1 MYRNLRT
8 CAYGAVAL
16 AALLTLTSCSL
27 LDPEPQPSPV
37 STKVVDP
44 SMVAPSSEASTPAP
58 TTAAPGASAAPTD
71 GATASPAPSASAT
84 SGTSRTTVTPFITS
98 ALWDSEGHL
107 LDVEGIVPKIV
118 EDDGTCTLV
127 ARKGETVRMVSQPA
141 APAASTTTCN
151 PLQLPGSQLT
161 AGTWTVTISYVSR
174 HSTGVAA
181 TKTVTVTK

>member
-1 MYRNLRT
+1 MQRNLRS
-8 CAYGAVAL
+8 CALGAVGL

-44 SMVAPSSEASTPAP
+44 SMVAPSPEPS
-58 TTAAPGASAAPTD
+58 TAAPAPAAPGSTAEPAD
-71 GATASPAPSASAT
+71 AATAKPSPSAST
-84 SGTSRTTVTPFITS
+84 GTTRKAVTPFITS
-98 ALWDSEGHL
+98 ALWDTEGDL

-118 EDDGTCTLV
+118 EDDGTCTLL

-151 PLQLPGSQLT
+151 PLQIPGSQLT
-161 AGTWTVTISYVSR
+161 AGTWTVTISYVSA

-181 TKTVTVTK
+181 STTVTVTK

>member
-1 MYRNLRT
+1 
-8 CAYGAVAL
+8 
-16 AALLTLTSCSL
+16 
-27 LDPEPQPSPV
+27 
-37 STKVVDP
+37 
-44 SMVAPSSEASTPAP
+44 
-58 TTAAPGASAAPTD
+58 
-71 GATASPAPSASAT
+71 
-84 SGTSRTTVTPFITS
+84 VTPFITS
-98 ALWDSEGHL
+98 ALWDSEGDL

-151 PLQLPGSQLT
+151 PLQLPGKQLT
-161 AGTWTVTISYVSR
+161 AGTWTVTISYVSA